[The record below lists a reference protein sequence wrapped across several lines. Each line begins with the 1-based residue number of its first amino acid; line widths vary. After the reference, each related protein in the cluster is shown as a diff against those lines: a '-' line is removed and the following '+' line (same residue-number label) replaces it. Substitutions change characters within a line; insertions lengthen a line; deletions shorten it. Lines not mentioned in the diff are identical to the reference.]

1 MVQWPV
7 GTRDFQADQGW
18 HHFDCAYCSYATVS
32 VTVCRL
38 VVWWQPA
45 NQGMFKPETETLT
58 HETVALQ
65 TSSSSSDNGANSIL
79 RVYGHIRPKTVWTRD
94 TSAPVPKCLR
104 TVRYKDILA
113 LRHFGLR
120 AETVRT
126 IGPDTTVLGPGHFS
140 TTSNTYAG
148 KSALLLPI
156 GVIHRPNVFCNLVT
170 HFISL

>member
-1 MVQWPV
+1 MSSRC
-7 GTRDFQADQGW
+7 GR
-18 HHFDCAYCSYATVS
+18 
-32 VTVCRL
+32 
-38 VVWWQPA
+38 WQPA

-58 HETVALQ
+58 HETEALQ

-104 TVRYKDILA
+104 TVRYQDISA

-126 IGPDTTVLGPGHFS
+126 IGPDTIVLGPGHFS

-148 KSALLLPI
+148 KSASNRCNTQAKCFLQPSNAFHLF
-156 GVIHRPNVFCNLVT
+156 VVFVVVPE
-170 HFISL
+170 